1 MVKLADRVRSQTR
14 QHTFDHN
21 IEPPRQAVR
30 QAQRVSEIEDEMRS
44 TNGRSTRVLA
54 HVRAAVS
61 ADTEKEAMRR
71 AEKLVQ
77 HYGTRGSWARMLG
90 QYPMAK
96 EFVPMEIPAD
106 DGAARRMSIRK
117 LAAGVPNAA
126 TEWGDIRRA
135 APSSAGTA
143 N

>member
-14 QHTFDHN
+14 HYTVDHN
-21 IEPPRQAVR
+21 IEPPRQLAR

-44 TNGRSTRVLA
+44 TNGLTTRVVA

-71 AEKLVQ
+71 AEKLVE
-77 HYGTRGSWARMLG
+77 HYGSRASWARMLG

-96 EFVPMEIPAD
+96 EVVPKENPAD
-106 DGAARRMSIRK
+106 RGALRRMSIRK
-117 LAAGVPNAA
+117 LAPGGHNAAIEVGVPDGN
-126 TEWGDIRRA
+126 
-135 APSSAGTA
+135 S
-143 N
+143 